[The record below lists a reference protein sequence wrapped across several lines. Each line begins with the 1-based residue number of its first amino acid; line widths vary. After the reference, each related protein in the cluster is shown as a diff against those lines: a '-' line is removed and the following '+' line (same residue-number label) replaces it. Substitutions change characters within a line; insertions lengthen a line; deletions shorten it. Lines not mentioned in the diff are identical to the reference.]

1 MISSLSYHFVP
12 FFSDL
17 QGYTALHYA
26 AVGGYTHTMH
36 VLLGTKKTLVDMADK
51 EQVGGGGGMRGEHCF
66 FQKNFCNR
74 F

>member
-1 MISSLSYHFVP
+1 MTVKKVARELISPLSYHFDL

-26 AVGGYTHTMH
+26 AVGGYTQTMH

-51 EQVGGGGGMRGEHCF
+51 EQVEGGYERGT
-66 FQKNFCNR
+66 
-74 F
+74 